1 MSFTSEEIGLQLE
14 ALQGELWKRVDGTS
28 ETYYI
33 SNMGR
38 LLSTNWKGSGRQA
51 IMKPAKDAKG
61 YYRTMLKYGDKFKT
75 IKVHRIVAQHWIA
88 NEGGKAQVNHI
99 NFDRADNR
107 AENLE
112 WATASENTSHSYA
125 AGRIPKPICTNFVKG
140 SRIGT
145 SKLTEAQVV
154 EIREKF
160 KLKEHTRK
168 TLGEE
173 YGVAAATIKDVILR
187 SWKHVK

>member
-51 IMKPAKDAKG
+51 IMKPAKDAHG
-61 YYRTMLKYGDKFKT
+61 YYRTMLKYGDRFKT
-75 IKVHRIVAQHWIA
+75 IKVHRIVAQHWIP
-88 NEGGKAQVNHI
+88 NTEQKPMVNHI

-107 AENLE
+107 VANLE
-112 WATASENTSHSYA
+112 WVTNEENMAHSHK
-125 AGRIPKPICTNFVKG
+125 AGNFHRYKG
-140 SRIGT
+140 SQIGT
-145 SKLTEAQVV
+145 SKLTEAQVA

-168 TLGEE
+168 TLGAE
-173 YGVAAATIKDVILR
+173 YGVSPATIKDAILR
-187 SWKHVK
+187 RWKHVK